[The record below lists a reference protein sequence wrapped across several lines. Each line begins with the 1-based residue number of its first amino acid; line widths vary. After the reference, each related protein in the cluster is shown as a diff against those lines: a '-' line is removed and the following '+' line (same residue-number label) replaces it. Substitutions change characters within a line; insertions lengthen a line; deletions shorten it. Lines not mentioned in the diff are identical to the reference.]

1 MKINLKI
8 SVIAILI
15 CVILC
20 RCKGNSDADYISGF
34 KDLKRFAKHY
44 ADSVNKE
51 SYRIDSLRILKNK

>member
-15 CVILC
+15 CIILC

-34 KDLKRFAKHY
+34 RDIKKFAKRY

-51 SYRIDSLRILKNK
+51 SYIIDSLKTLKNK